1 MSVYSYKALTTDGE
15 TIKGRLPAMSEA
27 ELESKLKQSNLD
39 LISCSEV
46 RTGSITFFQS
56 ITLDE
61 IILICIHL
69 HHLEEAGV
77 PILDSIADLRDTA
90 ENPKLRQV
98 MMDLYDSLKNGKT
111 FSQAL
116 ESHPKVFDS
125 FTKTGVQP

>member
-77 PILDSIADLRDTA
+77 PILDSIADSKRYCG
-90 ENPKLRQV
+90 EPKASPG
-98 MMDLYDSLKNGKT
+98 YDGSL
-111 FSQAL
+111 
-116 ESHPKVFDS
+116 
-125 FTKTGVQP
+125 